1 MSRIFL
7 SALASRTGG
16 GLTYVQ
22 DLLAHFPHEG
32 DRVSILSPLPIEGL
46 PDRPDVEWIRAPR
59 WTIHPVSRFL
69 LGWLWFRF
77 LWPRRREFDVALF
90 AGGSFDAPLPKS
102 VPTVVVF
109 RNMLPYDGAARGRY
123 QFGWMRLRHALLWH
137 VQGWAMRRADRVIFI
152 SDHGRRVIDR
162 TFRRRRGDSLTIHHD
177 VAEAQTALAPATAR
191 RLPERFVLYLSSI
204 DAYKA
209 QVELVE
215 AWVRLRAARAT
226 DEKLLLVGPEYP
238 PYARRVRKAIRR
250 HGLEEEVILFGAVR
264 PGEVQDLAR
273 RARLNLFLSSCENC
287 PISLIELMSSGRPI
301 LVSGLE
307 PMTELGGPELEYVDP
322 YDVAG
327 VAGGIARL
335 LDDEALRDRVGRAAE
350 QRSWQFRA
358 HRSGN
363 CTWKAVLGAAEQ
375 REAGR
380 ARAPIAAIA
389 ESAG

>member
-16 GLTYVQ
+16 GLAYVQ

-69 LGWLWFRF
+69 LGWIWFRF
-77 LWPRRREFDVALF
+77 LWSRRREFDVAFF
-90 AGGSFDAPLPKS
+90 AGGSFDAPLPRS

-109 RNMLPYDGAARGRY
+109 RNMLPYDRAARGRY
-123 QFGWMRLRHALLWH
+123 PFGWMRLRHALLWH

-162 TFRRRRGDSLTIHHD
+162 TFRHRRGDSLTIHHD
-177 VAEAQTALAPATAR
+177 LSEAQIPLATATAR
-191 RLPERFVLYLSSI
+191 RVPERFVLYLSSI

-215 AWVRLRAARAT
+215 AWARLRATRAT

-250 HGLEEEVILFGAVR
+250 HGLEGEVILFGAVHSW
-264 PGEVQDLAR
+264 EVQDLAR
-273 RARLNLFLSSCENC
+273 RARLNLFLSCCENC
-287 PISLIELMSSGRPI
+287 PHSLIELMSSGRPI

-327 VAGGIARL
+327 VANGIARL
-335 LDDEALRDRVGRAAE
+335 LDDVGLRERVGRAAE
-350 QRSWQFRA
+350 QRSWHFRA

-363 CTWKAVLGAAEQ
+363 GTWKAVLGAAQQ

-380 ARAPIAAIA
+380 GCAPITAIA
-389 ESAG
+389 ETAG